1 MATAAKK
8 AGISPAER
16 KKKADKYLGT
26 YRFIRHD
33 PDGGNQIFPEYM
45 GTPYWCPDGMTRE
58 ICTDISAEGK
68 PVWTICPDAPAPNNL
83 GAPAANR
90 SSHED
95 NPAAPTPP
103 FDYKPPAYASDAQS
117 GGPANFDGVAGG
129 RDNPR
134 DPRAEGEVPGQYQK
148 ELAEFRSALEASVA
162 ETAELKDII
171 LSADQDK
178 LKAFAEKLKA
188 KG

>member
-1 MATAAKK
+1 MTAAAKK
-8 AGISPAER
+8 AKITPAQR
-16 KKKADKYLGT
+16 KALADRHLGS
-26 YRFIRHD
+26 YRYVRHD
-33 PDGGNQIFPEYM
+33 VDGAVQILPEYM
-45 GTPYWCPDGMTRE
+45 GTPYWCPEGMERQ
-58 ICTDISAEGK
+58 ICTDLTEEGK
-68 PVWTICPDAPAPNNL
+68 PVWTHCPDAPAPATL
-83 GAPAANR
+83 GAPATNR

-103 FDYKPPAYASDAQS
+103 FDYKPPAYASDTQS

-148 ELAEFRSALEASVA
+148 ELAEFREALEASVA